1 MLHTITSRAH
11 DSVSVFYSQTCDPM
25 MKLEVLANELLLDLF
40 EFFNTGEL
48 IRTFTGLNARFDQLL
63 GYHLCLQPVDFRLI
77 PTDDFDLVFQRFLP
91 SVIDRIQSLRL
102 SNEETPNLPELLFTR
117 GFTLDRFVHL
127 QSLTLHS
134 IHSLDVLI
142 EITGQTRLLIRLT
155 IVDCAKWNRQERLVQ
170 LFENIW
176 TMPRLRDCH
185 LNGIHSKEIYFSNVS
200 SSIERLSIEN
210 IPCNIHYLPHLLQ
223 CTPHL
228 QTLAVTIYSYSVA
241 DQSLI
246 SMPSIRSLT
255 VHFGG
260 SCQSLETLF
269 KRLPNLS
276 DLRIQ
281 TSQIYLNGN
290 EWQRKIEDYFPQ
302 LKRFRLMMGFEVQEN
317 DDSMETNIDDL
328 LTTFRSDFW
337 VKEHQWF
344 VRCHWNPSD
353 PYRWT
358 TLYTL
363 PYAFETF
370 RYNKQLHSKSTCLNR
385 NEDQWMAEPMRRV
398 TEVSLESTLVD
409 DFSCFRHVRQLDIQL
424 LRNNDSILTLP
435 SFDDL
440 ASLNVRLHHESCFD
454 VLQAFLDH
462 APRLVSLKLHS
473 FTGLEKKL
481 SSLYSPSI
489 RRLDLVDTRLHQL
502 KYFTKNDCNHL
513 IRSPLGRQCEVLVIH
528 VKHRQSMLDLIE
540 RMTNL
545 RWLTVECEHQQL
557 SHEYSS
563 SPTDAPIQWL
573 RDQLPATYVIHEDP
587 NNRFAIQVWIDREVR
602 KSTLCANQSLSAK
615 WSFSRCF
622 VEQ

>member
-1 MLHTITSRAH
+1 
-11 DSVSVFYSQTCDPM
+11 

-40 EFFNTGEL
+40 EFLNTGEL
-48 IRTFTGLNARFDQLL
+48 IRTFAGLNARFSQLL
-63 GYHLCLQPVDFRLI
+63 AYHLCLQRVDFRSL
-77 PTDDFDLVFQRFLP
+77 PEDDFDLVFQRFLP
-91 SVIDRIQSLRL
+91 SAIDRIQSLRL
-102 SNEETPNLPELLFTR
+102 SNEETPNLAELFFTR
-117 GFTLDRFVHL
+117 GFTFDRFVHL
-127 QSLTLHS
+127 QSLTLHK

-142 EITGQTRLLIRLT
+142 EITGQCKSLIRLS
-155 IVDCAKWNRQERLVQ
+155 IVDGEKWNRRERLVQ

-223 CTPHL
+223 CTPDL
-228 QTLAVTIYSYSVA
+228 QTLAVTMYSYSID
-241 DQSLI
+241 DQPLI

-255 VHFGG
+255 LSFGG
-260 SCQSLETLF
+260 SGQSLETLF
-269 KRLPNLS
+269 KSLPNLS
-276 DLRIQ
+276 DLRIR
-281 TSQIYLNGN
+281 TSQIYLKGN
-290 EWQRKIEDYFPQ
+290 EWQRRIEDYFPQ
-302 LKRFRLMMGFEVQEN
+302 LERFRLMMEFEVQEN
-317 DDSMETNIDDL
+317 DGSMETSIDDL
-328 LTTFRSDFW
+328 LATFRSDFW
-337 VKEHQWF
+337 LKEHQWF

-370 RYNKQLHSKSTCLNR
+370 RYNNQLHSKSTCLDR

-398 TEVSLESTLVD
+398 TQVSLENTLVD

-424 LRNNDSILTLP
+424 LCHNDSTLTLP
-435 SFDDL
+435 SFDKL
-440 ASLNVRLHHESCFD
+440 TSLSVRLHYDSCFD

-473 FTGLEKKL
+473 LTGLEEKL
-481 SSLYSPSI
+481 CSLHSPSI
-489 RRLDLVDTRLHQL
+489 RRLDLVDTRFHQL
-502 KYFTKNDCNHL
+502 KYLTKNDCNHL
-513 IRSPLGRQCEVLVIH
+513 IRSPLGRQCEVLVIR

-540 RMTNL
+540 RMANL

-557 SHEYSS
+557 SHEHSS
-563 SPTDAPIQWL
+563 SPTNAPIQWL

-587 NNRFAIQVWIDREVR
+587 NNRFAIQVWIDREAR
-602 KSTLCANQSLSAK
+602 KSRLRENQSLSAK
-615 WSFSRCF
+615 WNFITLFR
-622 VEQ
+622 